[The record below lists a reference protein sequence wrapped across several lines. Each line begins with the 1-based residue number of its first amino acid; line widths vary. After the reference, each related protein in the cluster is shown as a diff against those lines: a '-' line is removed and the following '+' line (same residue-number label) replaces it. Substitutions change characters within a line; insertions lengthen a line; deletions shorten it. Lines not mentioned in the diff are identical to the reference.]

1 MLIPALVIQILGFVS
16 FSIHLF
22 ESLILILNLIRLSL
36 FLFFVSLFIF
46 SSSIRIG
53 RQRAG
58 GPHTTMTAKKH
69 EGRNE
74 EERKTK
80 KQRADGKRSRKR

>member
-46 SSSIRIG
+46 S
-53 RQRAG
+53 
-58 GPHTTMTAKKH
+58 
-69 EGRNE
+69 
-74 EERKTK
+74 
-80 KQRADGKRSRKR
+80 